1 MGDAMTV
8 TSADEASAGIDYNP
22 FLFEVQHNPYPVYRR
37 LRDEAPVYRHP
48 ELGFYALTRYADVL
62 NGHLDPAT
70 FISSQGVTLEGGEMG
85 QSLLITKDPPEHEWH
100 RKVVSRV
107 FTPRRIGGLEPFVRQ
122 IAGDLLDPFRDRGR
136 FDAVE
141 DFSIQ
146 LPLAVIGELLGIPA
160 DMRQEV
166 HHLAD
171 RLFTRDDT
179 GTVSADAAQA
189 MMDLAGLFHGLV
201 VQRRAQPGDDVV
213 SLMITTPIVDDR
225 GNEHFL
231 SDEDLAT
238 RFLEM
243 AFAGHET
250 VARLIANGLIAL
262 LWEPDQRRE
271 LVADRSLLP
280 QAVEEMLRW
289 DAPSHFQ
296 GRWTSRDVELH
307 GTTIP
312 AESRVLLVT
321 GAANHDDRQYDR
333 PERFD
338 LHRSVDRPVYF
349 GFGVHLCIGAALA
362 RLETRVAF
370 DEFLDRFPD
379 YAIDESGI
387 VRMRASN
394 VRGLANLPIVVA

>member
-1 MGDAMTV
+1 MTV
-8 TSADEASAGIDYNP
+8 IDVDTASAGIDYNP
-22 FLFEVQHNPYPVYRR
+22 FLFEIQHNPYPTYARM
-37 LRDEAPVYRHP
+37 RDEAPVYRHP

-62 NGHLDPAT
+62 DAHLDHAT
-70 FISSQGVTLEGGEMG
+70 FISSKGVTLEGGEMG

-107 FTPRRIGGLEPFVRQ
+107 FTPRRIGGLEPFVRE
-122 IAGDLLDPFRDRGR
+122 IAGGLLDRVRDRER

-146 LPLAVIGELLGIPA
+146 LPLAVIGELLGIPP
-160 DMRQEV
+160 DLRQEV

-179 GTVSADAAQA
+179 GTISPEAAQA
-189 MMDLAGLFHGLV
+189 MLELATLLHGLV
-201 VQRRAQPGDDVV
+201 VERRRKPGDDVV
-213 SLMITTPIVDDR
+213 SLMITSPIVDDA
-225 GNEHFL
+225 GNETYL

-238 RFLEM
+238 RFLEL

-262 LWEPDQRRE
+262 EWTPDQRRM
-271 LVADRSLLP
+271 LVEDRSLLP

-296 GRWTSRDVELH
+296 GRWTSRAVELH
-307 GTTIP
+307 GVTIP

-321 GAANHDDRQYDR
+321 GAANHDDRQYEH

-338 LHRSVDRPVYF
+338 LFRTTDRAVYF

-379 YAIDESGI
+379 YAIDETGV

-394 VRGLANLPIVVA
+394 VRGLMNLPIVVG